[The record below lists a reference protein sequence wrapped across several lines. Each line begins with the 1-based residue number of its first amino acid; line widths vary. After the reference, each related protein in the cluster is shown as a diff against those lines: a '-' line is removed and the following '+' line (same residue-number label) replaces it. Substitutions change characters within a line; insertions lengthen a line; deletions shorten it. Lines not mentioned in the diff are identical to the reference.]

1 MNTLHNLPLI
11 AKKSSSSSSSLPSV
25 LKKTPTSSTLPSV
38 SSPSSPVLSPK
49 NCCNSANNSPEP
61 RKRGKKYSAFVLPI
75 APLLVSYPQYKKPS
89 YSMGHL
95 DPIKM
100 YGVNSYKGLVKNY
113 NEDRVSIVLNIKK
126 PKDFEGYWP
135 KNLSIFCVFDGHS
148 GNACSNFL
156 RDNFHIYLLKSQMFP
171 KDIEGA
177 LHDAFTRLEND
188 FLSTVAIAKDN
199 TLNDKSGSCALVTV
213 FADKTLYIA
222 NIGDSRAIMSSYY
235 GREVTQITQDH
246 KPEVKSEKRRI
257 KDNEGV
263 VYKVNSFN
271 TLYRVLP
278 GNLSVSRTIGD
289 ASSKVP
295 FLGGKLG
302 VIISTPEIYKI
313 KLEESKHDFILMGCD
328 GIYDK
333 LDNEDL
339 VRGIWST
346 LDYKESFGNNVNEQ
360 GGICA
365 DMAVKMAMN
374 NKSKDNVSAII
385 IGFNNFEKKYNEKK
399 AEYTAKSKTDDNDED
414 CNTTIELITDDN
426 ND

>member
-1 MNTLHNLPLI
+1 MYEFNEYRTKSKINKSTNILPQLPH
-11 AKKSSSSSSSLPSV
+11 SSSMLPNFG
-25 LKKTPTSSTLPSV
+25 LKLIS
-38 SSPSSPVLSPK
+38 
-49 NCCNSANNSPEP
+49 
-61 RKRGKKYSAFVLPI
+61 
-75 APLLVSYPQYKKPS
+75 PLLVSYPKYKKPS
-89 YSMGHL
+89 YSSEPKGV
-95 DPIKM
+95 IRM

-126 PKDFEGYWP
+126 PKDYVGYWP
-135 KNLSIFCVFDGHS
+135 DNLSIFGLFDGHA
-148 GNACSNFL
+148 GNACSEFL
-156 RDNFHIYLLKSQMFP
+156 KNYFHIYLMRSELFP
-171 KDIEGA
+171 RDIEGA
-177 LHDAFTRLEND
+177 LHDIFSRLEND
-188 FLSTVAIAKDN
+188 FLSLVAINQDN
-199 TLNDKSGSCALVTV
+199 TLNDKSGSCAVVTV
-213 FADKTLYIA
+213 IADKTVYIA

-235 GREVTQITQDH
+235 GKEVTQITKDH
-246 KPEVKSEKRRI
+246 KPQVKSEKKRI
-257 KDNEGV
+257 KE
-263 VYKVNSFN
+263 YKVNSFN

-365 DMAVKMAMN
+365 DMAIKMAMN

-385 IGFNNFEKKYNEKK
+385 IGFNNFEKKYNMNRGS
-399 AEYTAKSKTDDNDED
+399 YLNKSQT
-414 CNTTIELITDDN
+414 L
-426 ND
+426 

>member
-1 MNTLHNLPLI
+1 MNTPSNFPLLP
-11 AKKSSSSSSSLPSV
+11 KKSSNSSSSLPSF

-38 SSPSSPVLSPK
+38 TSPNISPVL
-49 NCCNSANNSPEP
+49 CCNSANNSTEL
-61 RKRGKKYSAFVLPI
+61 RKKGKRYSAFVLPI

-89 YSMGHL
+89 YSMGHI
-95 DPIKM
+95 DPIRM

-126 PKDFEGYWP
+126 PINYKGHWP
-135 KNLSIFCVFDGHS
+135 KNLSIFGLFDGHA
-148 GNACSNFL
+148 GNSCSEFL
-156 RDNFHIYLLKSQMFP
+156 KNNFHIYLLRSEMFP

-177 LHDAFTRLEND
+177 LHDTFTRLEND
-188 FLSTVAIAKDN
+188 FLSMIAINLDN

-213 FADKTLYIA
+213 IADNIVYIA
-222 NIGDSRAIMSSYY
+222 NIGDSRALMSSYY
-235 GREVTQITQDH
+235 GREVTQITEDH
-246 KPEVKSEKRRI
+246 KPQMKREKKRI
-257 KDNEGV
+257 KENEGV

-271 TLYRVLP
+271 ILYRILP

-289 ASSKVP
+289 AGSKVP

-313 KLEESKHDFILMGCD
+313 KLDETEHDFILMGSD

-339 VRGIWST
+339 IKGIWST
-346 LDYKESFGNNVNEQ
+346 LDYKESLGNNVNEQ

-365 DMAVKMAMN
+365 DMAIKMAMN
-374 NKSKDNVSAII
+374 NRSKDNVSAII
-385 IGFNNFEKKYNEKK
+385 IGFNNFEKKFNERK
-399 AEYTAKSKTDDNDED
+399 ENLEAKSKVDDNDED

-426 ND
+426 NN